1 MEIILLK
8 VIIIIF
14 AMITGG
20 FITLSFVCLLILEK
34 KKSIECAEYATIS
47 FIIMLLFIIYT
58 YNIN

>member
-1 MEIILLK
+1 
-8 VIIIIF
+8 
-14 AMITGG
+14 MITGG

-34 KKSIECAEYATIS
+34 KKSIEYAEYATIS

>member
-8 VIIIIF
+8 VIIILF

-20 FITLSFVCLLILEK
+20 SITLSFICLLILEK
-34 KKSIECAEYATIS
+34 KKSIECAEYAAIS
-47 FIIMLLFIIYT
+47 FIIMLLFIIYM